1 MVCIKTKRAERRVIA
16 CYLAERVGFEPTVRL
31 PVRLISSQVHSTTLP
46 PLRVTKIISLPGM
59 RKITGFPEAVRE
71 IELVKIV
78 YPEYPPT
85 QMPLMLGGVSLGLL
99 NHLSRVKFSLDQRSL
114 PGVFEEF

>member
-1 MVCIKTKRAERRVIA
+1 
-16 CYLAERVGFEPTVRL
+16 
-31 PVRLISSQVHSTTLP
+31 
-46 PLRVTKIISLPGM
+46 M

-85 QMPLMLGGVSLGLL
+85 QMPLMLGGVSLGPL